1 MFKDIIKVIRKLLN
15 KPTQVTFIK
24 SIIPETNTKEFMDSL
39 TLIVNGAKIKLSDYT
54 KGLRDYGDEISNNV
68 TIFYS
73 TEEASIPTE
82 LHFHG
87 ALVSDINTTLYN
99 TIIDDLF
106 KLKPK
111 FILCTNAFQRT
122 LFLVKVNPEGFYI
135 YD

>member
-82 LHFHG
+82 LN
-87 ALVSDINTTLYN
+87 L
-99 TIIDDLF
+99 
-106 KLKPK
+106 
-111 FILCTNAFQRT
+111 
-122 LFLVKVNPEGFYI
+122 
-135 YD
+135 